1 MAARIQGQGARAGPC
16 GEALHEAHAAMAV
29 DADDREA
36 AVALRA
42 EGQLAPGVEAGGI
55 HAFTDLDGVPAG
67 STWKLVVRHDGN
79 RIATR
84 IGHAE
89 PDDGRYEVDFPEVHS
104 RNTPGADRF
113 KVKIVRVDGPGKAV
127 RTLVFG
133 R

>member
-1 MAARIQGQGARAGPC
+1 M
-16 GEALHEAHAAMAV
+16 
-29 DADDREA
+29 
-36 AVALRA
+36 
-42 EGQLAPGVEAGGI
+42 
-55 HAFTDLDGVPAG
+55 
-67 STWKLVVRHDGN
+67 VRHDGK